1 MTDAQMAFLAERRR
15 ARELEQQQNER
26 SNNAL
31 PAESPGNGST
41 KYNGYGAFLDD
52 NDDDDGLAVSSSRLR
67 TAGSV

>member
-31 PAESPGNGST
+31 PAESPGNGSA

-52 NDDDDGLAVSSSRLR
+52 NDDAAATGGRAQSHPHALL
-67 TAGSV
+67 